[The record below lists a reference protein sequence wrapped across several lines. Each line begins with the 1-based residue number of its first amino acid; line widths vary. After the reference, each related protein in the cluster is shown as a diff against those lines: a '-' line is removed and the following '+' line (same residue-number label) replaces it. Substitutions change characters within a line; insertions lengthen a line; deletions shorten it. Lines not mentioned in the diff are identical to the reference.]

1 MTKKAST
8 TTSVDTSQ
16 SKDPMIGKQ
25 LGDYRLTS
33 VLATGGMARIYKAM
47 DYKLQRQAAVK
58 VLAQDEIEGD
68 QTLTKRFQREARAV
82 AQLEHDN
89 IITIYQ
95 YGEQEGVYFLAMK
108 LVKGKDLAQE
118 LKRLKKSGHKLN
130 VERALRI
137 MEQVASALDYAHAA
151 EVVHRDIKPSNILLD
166 DDDKAILT
174 DFGLVLRTSV
184 ETTMGTAFGTPRYI
198 APEQAISSNKALPQS
213 DIYSL
218 AVIMYEILTGETPFN
233 GESPMEIAL
242 SHISDPVPLPRSKNK
257 DIPESVEREL
267 MKALDKEPEKRHK
280 SASDFIKTIK
290 KGYGI
295 GAEAK
300 SAAPMPPPSPTQMTA
315 PSIVSESS
323 KALLENWTLPKADGA
338 PNKKAA
344 SGKKSRFRSL
354 LLLLLI
360 VAIGGGYW
368 VINGQGGSG
377 VPGASITLMYDEN
390 NFTMFNGG
398 DYDLNVFELNLV
410 RGVNGGGDDFSGDR
424 VRGDTLPAT
433 TCFRVGLQGKQNDAP
448 PQCTNIQSAELL
460 TNQNLLFWRKETGG
474 DSVASSFEVQ
484 YKGQVIA
491 RCNTVARGED
501 AECRFEW
508 PVPPPTATPP
518 ES

>member
-16 SKDPMIGKQ
+16 SKDPLIGKQ

-47 DYKLQRQAAVK
+47 DYKLQRQAAIK
-58 VLAQDEIEGD
+58 VLAQDEVDSD

-95 YGEQEGVYFLAMK
+95 YGEHEGVYFLAMK

-118 LKRLKKSGHKLN
+118 LKRLKKSGHKLD
-130 VERALRI
+130 VKRALRI

-218 AVIMYEILTGETPFN
+218 AVIMYEILAGETPFN

-242 SHISDPVPLPRSKNK
+242 SHISDPVPAPRTKNK

-267 MKALDKEPEKRHK
+267 LKALEKEPEKRHK
-280 SASDFIKTIK
+280 SASDFIKAIK

-295 GAEAK
+295 GVEAK
-300 SAAPMPPPSPTQMTA
+300 AAVPVPSPSPTQMTS

-323 KALLENWTLPKADGA
+323 KALLENWTLPKAQTTPKGTT
-338 PNKKAA
+338 
-344 SGKKSRFRSL
+344 SGKRSRIRL
-354 LLLLLI
+354 LLFLLVI
-360 VAIGGGYW
+360 VSSVGAFL
-368 VINGQGGSG
+368 VLNGRGGSG
-377 VPGASITLMYDEN
+377 VPGAPITLMYNEF

-424 VRGDTLPAT
+424 VRGDTLPST
-433 TCFRVGLQGKQNDAP
+433 ICFRVSLQGKQNDAP
-448 PQCTNIQSAELL
+448 PQCTKIQSAELL
-460 TNQNLLFWRKETGG
+460 TNQSLLFWRKET
-474 DSVASSFEVQ
+474 DSDAVASTFEVQ

-491 RCNTVARGED
+491 RCNTVGRGED
-501 AECRFEW
+501 AECRFNW

>member
-1 MTKKAST
+1 MTKKASA

-16 SKDPMIGKQ
+16 SKDPLIGKQ

-47 DYKLQRQAAVK
+47 DYKLQRQAAIK
-58 VLAQDEIEGD
+58 VLAQDEVEGD

-118 LKRLKKSGHKLN
+118 LKRLKKSGHKLD
-130 VERALRI
+130 VKRALRI

-151 EVVHRDIKPSNILLD
+151 DVVHRDIKPSNILLD

-218 AVIMYEILTGETPFN
+218 AVIMYEILAGETPFN

-242 SHISDPVPLPRSKNK
+242 SHISDPVPAPRSKNK
-257 DIPESVEREL
+257 DIPEVVEREL
-267 MKALDKEPEKRHK
+267 LKALEKEPEKRHK
-280 SASDFIKTIK
+280 SAMDFIKAIK

-295 GAEAK
+295 GVESKTSGVPA
-300 SAAPMPPPSPTQMTA
+300 PPPSPTQVTA
-315 PSIVSESS
+315 PSISASS
-323 KALLENWTLPKADGA
+323 NSLLENWTLPKADVTPKLNA
-338 PNKKAA
+338 PK
-344 SGKKSRFRSL
+344 KKSRTRL

-360 VAIGGGYW
+360 IAIGAGAFF
-368 VINGQGGSG
+368 VLNGRGSSA
-377 VPGASITLMYDEN
+377 VPGAAITLMYNEN

-398 DYDLNVFELNLV
+398 DYDLNVLDLDLV
-410 RGVNGGGDDFSGDR
+410 RGVDGGGDDFSGDR
-424 VRGDTLPAT
+424 VRADTLPSA
-433 TCFRVGLQGKQNDAP
+433 TCFRVGVQGKQDDSP
-448 PQCTNIQSAELL
+448 PQCTKIQSAELL
-460 TNQNLLFWRKETGG
+460 TNQNLLFWRKEAGSN
-474 DSVASSFEVQ
+474 SVISTFEVQ
-484 YKGQVIA
+484 YKGQVVA
-491 RCNTVARGED
+491 RCNTVGRGED
-501 AECRFEW
+501 GECRFNW

-518 ES
+518 E